1 MPKVGDREFEYSP
14 EGLKQAQE
22 YAAKTG
28 EPVEKTQRYH
38 IGGVVRPTRKKSS
51 VRGAGKAKRG
61 TEFFTT

>member
-38 IGGVVRPTRKKSS
+38 IGGVVRPSGKKVPS
-51 VRGAGKAKRG
+51 RGGGKAKRG
-61 TEFFTT
+61 NGYFTT